1 MKKLIYIV
9 FFLSIACGGGK
20 DSINVSQKSGENQIV
35 KQHFEKKILPV
46 KPAVAH
52 TKDSLT
58 QDNFNELARQKTL
71 QFFDMINLTKQSKAS
86 SKDFINFTTDNAK
99 KLWLKPE
106 NAKQFLQQP
115 TIQKADSLKLL
126 ALTFQKFQAQ
136 QPDELLATY
145 RLRYK
150 IFRNGQAQI
159 YRTQAQFYFSIL
171 NLDLDGQNY
180 QSLKTKI
187 VRIGR

>member
-20 DSINVSQKSGENQIV
+20 DGIKVSQKSGENQIV

-58 QDNFNELARQKTL
+58 QASFDALAKQKITR
-71 QFFDMINLTKQSKAS
+71 FFDMINLTKQAKAT
-86 SKDFINFTTDNAK
+86 KDFINFTTDNAK

-115 TIQKADSLKLL
+115 AIQKADSLKLL

-171 NLDLDGQNY
+171 HLDVDGQTY
-180 QSLKTKI
+180 QSLKAKI
-187 VRIGR
+187 FRIGR

>member
-1 MKKLIYIV
+1 MKKLICIV
-9 FFLSIACGGGK
+9 FLLSIACGGGK
-20 DSINVSQKSGENQIV
+20 DGISISQKSGNHHTLE
-35 KQHFEKKILPV
+35 QHFDKKILPV

-58 QDNFNELARQKTL
+58 QDSFNALAKQKIT
-71 QFFDMINLTKQSKAS
+71 QFFDMINLTKQDKTT
-86 SKDFINFTTDNAK
+86 KDFINFTTDNAK

-115 TIQKADSLKLL
+115 AIQNADSLKLV
-126 ALTFQKFQAQ
+126 ALRFLKFQAQ

-171 NLDLDGQNY
+171 HLDLDGQSY
-180 QSLKTKI
+180 KSLKAKI
-187 VRIGR
+187 FRIGK

>member
-9 FFLSIACGGGK
+9 FLLSIACGGGK
-20 DSINVSQKSGENQIV
+20 DGIKVSQKSGKNQIV

-58 QDNFNELARQKTL
+58 QASFDALAKQKITR
-71 QFFDMINLTKQSKAS
+71 FFDMINLTKQSKSS
-86 SKDFINFTTDNAK
+86 SKDFINFTTDNAQ

-115 TIQKADSLKLL
+115 AIQKADSLKLV

-136 QPDELLATY
+136 QSDELLATY

-150 IFRNGQAQI
+150 IFRNGQAQV
-159 YRTQAQFYFSIL
+159 RQTQALFYFKII